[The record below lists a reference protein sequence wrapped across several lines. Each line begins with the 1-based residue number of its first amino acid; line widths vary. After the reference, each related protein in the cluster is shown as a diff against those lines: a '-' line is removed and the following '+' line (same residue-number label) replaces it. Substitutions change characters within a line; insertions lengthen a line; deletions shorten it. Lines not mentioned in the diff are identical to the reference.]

1 MIWMMKVNRR
11 ILQHCKN
18 LYILKILLKLIIVSI
33 CAKMKL
39 SKFWHFNFRVV
50 DSWYNIKFF
59 VTILGLNHWNVSILL
74 GFWQFQKVLDFQLLM
89 NVNVPILCTISLFL
103 VGFSSLDKSPSLTSP
118 SFVFSFFWMRGR
130 LIQFANKLIKTTQI
144 YYKHQ
149 HSFHCNIVISCKY
162 NTVMEMLIV
171 WYFKYSEFFS
181 PLVHLDPAKQNN
193 RLSSPPAVGVGSGHS
208 NIWTL
213 CRPICLISFG
223 NQTHFAVIKVRENSS
238 FWLVDFIHLGFL
250 LVNVLKNNTI

>member
-162 NTVMEMLIV
+162 KTQ
-171 WYFKYSEFFS
+171 WWK
-181 PLVHLDPAKQNN
+181 
-193 RLSSPPAVGVGSGHS
+193 
-208 NIWTL
+208 
-213 CRPICLISFG
+213 C
-223 NQTHFAVIKVRENSS
+223 
-238 FWLVDFIHLGFL
+238 
-250 LVNVLKNNTI
+250 

>member
-1 MIWMMKVNRR
+1 
-11 ILQHCKN
+11 
-18 LYILKILLKLIIVSI
+18 
-33 CAKMKL
+33 MKL

-171 WYFKYSEFFS
+171 WYFKYSEFYS

-238 FWLVDFIHLGFL
+238 FWLVDFIRLGFL
-250 LVNVLKNNTI
+250 LVNFLKNNTI